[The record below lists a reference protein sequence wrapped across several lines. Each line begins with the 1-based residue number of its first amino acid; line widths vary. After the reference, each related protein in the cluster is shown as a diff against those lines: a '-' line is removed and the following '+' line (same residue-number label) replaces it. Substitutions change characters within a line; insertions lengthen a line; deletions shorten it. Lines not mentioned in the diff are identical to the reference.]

1 MKTWIVSLVL
11 SVGMMA
17 QAATHKEIIENV
29 AVNVI
34 TQTYKDLAARAADL
48 KNKVDVFAQAPTE
61 ANLATA
67 QQAWRDA
74 RIPWEASEAFL
85 FGPVDA
91 LGLDPMMDT
100 WPLNVLDLD
109 AVLASNRALTP
120 DFVRGLGTNVQG
132 FHTIEYLLFGNGV
145 NGPHKPL
152 AAFNAKQL
160 QYLQA
165 TSTLLAEYTGR
176 LAYAW
181 TNNYD
186 PEIPSAPGYME
197 IVRNP
202 NMRNPIYTSERAVL
216 EELIRG
222 MMGIADEVG
231 TGKMSDPLGGDIS
244 SANAA
249 LVESPFAW
257 NSLPDFAYNIR
268 SIKSVYTG
276 AYGTTQG
283 PGIRDFVVEH
293 DPALA
298 AKVDA
303 KIDAC
308 IAQIQAIAGPENLD
322 FRQAIFDPAGRARTQ
337 AAIAGLGELFVML
350 ENEVLPLLDQ

>member
-1 MKTWIVSLVL
+1 MKTWIVTLAL
-11 SVGMMA
+11 TVGMTA
-17 QAATHKEIIENV
+17 QAASNKEIIENV

-34 TQTYKDLAARAADL
+34 TQTYKDLATRAAEL
-48 KNKVDVFAQAPTE
+48 KTQVDVFAAAPTE
-61 ANLATA
+61 ANLAAA
-67 QQAWRDA
+67 QQAWRNA
-74 RIPWEASEAFL
+74 RVPWEASEAFL
-85 FGPVDA
+85 FGPVEA

-100 WPLNVLDLD
+100 WPLNKLDLD

-120 DFVRGLGTNVQG
+120 EFVRGLGTNVQG
-132 FHTIEYLLFGNGV
+132 FHTIEYLLFGDGV
-145 NGPHKPL
+145 NGPNKPL

-197 IVRNP
+197 IIRNP
-202 NMRNPIYTSERAVL
+202 TMRNPIYTSERAVL

-231 TGKMSDPLGGDIS
+231 TGKMSDPMGGDA
-244 SANAA
+244 SAANPA

-257 NSLPDFAYNIR
+257 NSLTDFAYNIR

-276 AYGTTQG
+276 AYGSTQG
-283 PGIRDFVVEH
+283 AGIRDFVAERN
-293 DPALA
+293 PAVA
-298 AKVDA
+298 VKVDA
-303 KIDAC
+303 KIDSC
-308 IAQIQAIAGPENLD
+308 IAMILAISGPNNLD
-322 FRQAIFDPAGRARTQ
+322 FRQAIFDPAGRARTN
-337 AAIAGLGELFVML
+337 AAIAALGELHIML
-350 ENEVLPLLDQ
+350 QDEVLPLLDQ